1 MWVNSQLRHL
11 LWIDLEDLSL
21 PPEER
26 RSEDAFTGGRTG
38 ESGGE
43 ISPDSPLP
51 TKWGRLASVI
61 QKDREPKNWGT
72 QCMNHSNFAAWEASF
87 FTPTVG
93 IFRSSAGTDGA
104 VCEQLLLDAPR
115 ELFVIVP
122 RLCVETGV
130 GTFLGDNEDYMP
142 CLSTMPCCSPK
153 NIKKRMAY
161 VCSIWLGEQPV
172 HEDGVEF
179 HFAREAPPELHR
191 GDLDGATC
199 RVGRIIMI
207 MWLI

>member
-1 MWVNSQLRHL
+1 MSTSQLRHL

-26 RSEDAFTGGRTG
+26 RSEDAFTGGFTG

-51 TKWGRLASVI
+51 KKWGRLASVI
-61 QKDREPKNWGT
+61 KRTREPKNWGT
-72 QCMNHSNFAAWEASF
+72 QGMNHSIRNANFCCMSSF
-87 FTPTVG
+87 
-93 IFRSSAGTDGA
+93 IFSRQRAGTDGA

-122 RLCVETGV
+122 RLCVSVV
-130 GTFLGDNEDYMP
+130 GKFLGDNEDYMP
-142 CLSTMPCCSPK
+142 CLSTMPCCSP
-153 NIKKRMAY
+153 KKRMAY